1 MKATVRDWD
10 PVNYLTNEEDITSYL
25 NAALEDGDPSLVAAA
40 FGDVAR
46 ARGMTFVA
54 ETTGK
59 SRENL
64 YRSLS
69 EKGDPQISTLFSVAD
84 ALGYRF
90 KVEKAD
96 GHA

>member
-1 MKATVRDWD
+1 MNARIRDWD
-10 PVNYLTNEEDITSYL
+10 PVSYLTSEEDITSYL

-46 ARGMTFVA
+46 ARGMKLVA

-90 KVEKAD
+90 RVEKAK